1 MNFPWEHVVRL
12 TCLSFPESFVTL
24 AAVAPSSRPLSYGV
38 QRAKECKGARVVYS
52 GEEGKS
58 VLAADKLGRPGASV
72 GTEVG
77 PHQSTLAAIRVSD
90 LGA

>member
-77 PHQSTLAAIRVSD
+77 PIKVP
-90 LGA
+90 